1 MKIKSLITGMML
13 LLAITIHAQQTQNL
27 LDGKKFTIQ
36 LMQGDKM
43 DSKETIVF
51 DNGMMDPLDCHQYG
65 FTAANYQA
73 KNSGDML
80 TWVARS
86 KSEKEG
92 TMAWQGKIRGD
103 QIEGSVS
110 WTKPGQATINYTF
123 KGTAVK
129 PVVK

>member
-1 MKIKSLITGMML
+1 MKSLFTVIIVL
-13 LLAITIHAQQTQNL
+13 FAITVHAQQTQNL

-36 LMQGDKM
+36 LMQGDKT
-43 DSKETIVF
+43 DSKETLVF

-73 KNSGDML
+73 KNSGAMF
-80 TWVARS
+80 TWVAIS

-92 TMAWQGKIRGD
+92 TMAWQGKITGD
-103 QIEGSVS
+103 QIEGTMS
-110 WTKPGQATINYTF
+110 WSKPGQATINYTF
-123 KGTAVK
+123 KGTVVK